1 MQIQTIGAARTMST
15 REIAELTDKEH
26 KHVLRD
32 VRVMLDQLEYKGPGL
47 VHFWT
52 DPQSKRD
59 YHEYLLPE
67 DLTLTLVSGYSVQM
81 RHRIV
86 KRWQELEQASS
97 PVAPAPA
104 ELSRMDILRLA
115 MESEEAR
122 LKAEAERDEAIRTK
136 AMIGSKREAT
146 AMATASAAKRET
158 AKLREELGA
167 CARHATIT
175 AVQNATGTEYSFRP
189 MRTWCANNGATP
201 TDVPDKR
208 YGKVKA
214 WPAAAW
220 AICHD
225 VDLSALFGEVAP

>member
-1 MQIQTIGAARTMST
+1 MVQNWIMSDSGRGGSRDFLPFLQESSGGRPATEYAITLDMAKELSMVERNNKGREARAYFIDCERRAVAA
-15 REIAELTDKEH
+15 A
-26 KHVLRD
+26 
-32 VRVMLDQLEYKGPGL
+32 
-47 VHFWT
+47 
-52 DPQSKRD
+52 
-59 YHEYLLPE
+59 
-67 DLTLTLVSGYSVQM
+67 
-81 RHRIV
+81 
-86 KRWQELEQASS
+86 QAQ
-97 PVAPAPA
+97 PAPAPA

-115 MESEEAR
+115 MESEEAK

-136 AMIGSKREAT
+136 ALIGSKREAT
-146 AMATASAAKRET
+146 AMATASAAKRE
-158 AKLREELGA
+158 ASKLREELGA

-225 VDLSALFGEVAP
+225 VDLSALFGEVAA